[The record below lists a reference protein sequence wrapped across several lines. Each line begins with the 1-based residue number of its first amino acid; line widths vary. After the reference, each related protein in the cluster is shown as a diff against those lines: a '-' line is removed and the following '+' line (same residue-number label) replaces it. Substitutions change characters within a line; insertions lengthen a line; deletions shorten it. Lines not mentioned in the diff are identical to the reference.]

1 MNENKSYEE
10 CAKIMCEKRK
20 ALSVLR
26 KIPAENLEQVI
37 QMWIDISTDLVEKH
51 KEEQRALL
59 EKQEAAKKFIQ
70 EQNISPEEAQQIF
83 GSLFG
88 IDTPAAKKP
97 RAYHPPKYRI
107 IAANGKPITWTG
119 VGRRPKEF
127 ANLSE
132 EELQQHA
139 IK

>member
-1 MNENKSYEE
+1 MNENKIYET
-10 CAKIMCEKRK
+10 CATVMCEKRK

-37 QMWIDISTDLVEKH
+37 QMWLDLSADLVEKH

-70 EQNISPEEAQQIF
+70 EHNFSPEEAQQIF

-88 IDTPAAKKP
+88 MDTPTVKKP

-107 IAANGKPITWTG
+107 TDANGKQVTWTG